1 MHSVVVPVFN
11 RAAASVATVQSVL
24 AQETAFPYEVIVVD
38 SSSTDDT
45 GARMR
50 SLAASVPGRM
60 RYVCKPEEGIS
71 AARNAGVAAARGEI
85 VAIVDDDVKVHAG
98 WLDALVE
105 TYRLH
110 PDAWCVGGR
119 IIVQLPETRP
129 SWFSRHSTVVMQYL
143 SALDRGEATVR
154 LAFPEDVWGANFSVR
169 RDALFRVGLFD
180 TALGPAG
187 ARRFVSE
194 ETELCWRIHRA
205 GGAIYYCGQAV
216 VSHVIPDT
224 RMTKRS
230 FRDRAYWQGR
240 TTALLHAK
248 YSLAAPQHH
257 LAHAATVFAKSWAKS
272 LVRPDAVDRGKL
284 FEGELVLRFHLGY
297 RYQAMLI
304 RTGAR
309 LQDGS
314 IPRLRPPDA

>member
-24 AQETAFPYEVIVVD
+24 AQETAFPFEVIVVD
-38 SSSTDDT
+38 SGSTDDT
-45 GARMR
+45 GARMQ
-50 SLAASVPGRM
+50 SLAASVLGRM
-60 RYVCKPEEGIS
+60 RYIRKCEEGVS
-71 AARNAGVAAARGEI
+71 AARNAGAAAARGEI
-85 VAIVDDDVKVHAG
+85 IAIIDDDVKVHAG

-119 IIVQLPETRP
+119 ITVQLPETYP
-129 SWFSRHSTVVMQYL
+129 SWFSPHSPVVMPYL

-154 LAFPEDVWGANFSVR
+154 LEFPGDVWGANFSVR
-169 RDALFRVGLFD
+169 RDALSRVGLFD

-187 ARRFVSE
+187 TRRFVSE

-205 GGAIYYCGQAV
+205 GGGVYYCGHAV
-216 VSHVIPDT
+216 VTHVIPDT
-224 RMTKRS
+224 RITKRS

-248 YSLAAPQHH
+248 YSLAAPPHN
-257 LAHAATVFAKSWAKS
+257 LARTVPVFAKSWVKS
-272 LVRPDAVDRGKL
+272 RARPDAVDRAKL
-284 FEGELVLRFHLGY
+284 FDDELAIRFSAGY
-297 RYQAMLI
+297 CHQAMLM
-304 RTGAR
+304 RAGAR
-309 LQDGS
+309 LRDAS
-314 IPRLRPPDA
+314 IPRLPPLNT